1 LVGVL
6 KYLVLGVFF
15 VFFLFWFWLG
25 WGAIGIFLCVAEGTQ
40 GQNNTPYFHRR
51 FLFIYLFIYFY
62 FYYLFLKLGVTW
74 KLNRGENTFV
84 TLSDKRMAAYGM
96 EDGASERVSQ

>member
-1 LVGVL
+1 MKHFLLPKENSFNYSLSLRSIELVGVL

-40 GQNNTPYFHRR
+40 GQNNTPYFHPR
-51 FLFIYLFIYFY
+51 FLFIYLFIYY
-62 FYYLFLKLGVTW
+62 YYYYLF
-74 KLNRGENTFV
+74 
-84 TLSDKRMAAYGM
+84 
-96 EDGASERVSQ
+96 